1 MTLDEKPYL
10 KRSLDMDTGDD
21 GDDTEALI
29 PLMMSLA
36 DSTIPAPS
44 AQATDDLIRLLSAEM
59 PSAKANTV
67 STPNIRWIGL
77 VLWSQLRVV
86 QKEIWLASLL
96 VMVLGTI
103 VSLLRYDPAS
113 GNLTALAIIAPVI
126 AAVGIGLLYDD
137 DMALIRELEDSTLM
151 STSMLMLARL
161 LLVFCF
167 NLVLATTG
175 SIVLAL
181 AETQLSLI
189 PVIMSWLAPMT
200 FLSALAFFISVL
212 SAQAIAGGLI
222 SLVLWALHI
231 LMQVADK
238 QSIAIQILSL
248 QGLSALVT
256 RPFLFIV
263 AGLLVAVTLWYLQ
276 QQEHHHGASNQ

>member
-1 MTLDEKPYL
+1 MTRENKTHLKRLLEMDMDDGEDSESLILLMMTLTD
-10 KRSLDMDTGDD
+10 
-21 GDDTEALI
+21 A
-29 PLMMSLA
+29 
-36 DSTIPAPS
+36 TIPAPS
-44 AQATDDLIRLLSAEM
+44 AHATDDLIRLLSAEI
-59 PSAKANTV
+59 PSAEENIA
-67 STPNIRWIGL
+67 STSNLRWIGL

-96 VMVLGTI
+96 VIVLGTI
-103 VSLLRYDPAS
+103 VSLFRYDPSS

-126 AAVGIGLLYDD
+126 AAVGVGLLYDD

-151 STSMLMLARL
+151 STSMLMFARL

-167 NLVLATTG
+167 NLMLATTG

-181 AETQLSLI
+181 AETQLSLV

-212 SAQAIAGGLI
+212 SAQAIAGGLL
-222 SLVLWALHI
+222 SLVLWSLHI

-263 AGLLVAVTLWYLQ
+263 AGLLVVVTLWYLQ